1 MIVKITTL
9 IILCCYAECEVFNCY
24 AECHYDKTRYAWCR
38 YVDCFYAKI
47 RGVII
52 YKCKSFII
60 QAKKETV
67 SVAFWIDVNCHI
79 ALACLSRHPS
89 DIFFLNF
96 CQQKFS
102 KNSKTNINLFLW
114 GCIKTLHFE
123 LTNRPFTLQYLS
135 QAMILAPL

>member
-1 MIVKITTL
+1 
-9 IILCCYAECEVFNCY
+9 
-24 AECHYDKTRYAWCR
+24 
-38 YVDCFYAKI
+38 
-47 RGVII
+47 
-52 YKCKSFII
+52 
-60 QAKKETV
+60 V